1 MTFSVTVGGVLAQPT
16 RAAAVVAG
24 WRQGRRGPVAAGRQH
39 AVQAVGVVVVVVEVR
54 GAERRRRQQQT
65 VVVQTVDV
73 AG

>member
-39 AVQAVGVVVVVVEVR
+39 AVQAVGVVVVVEVR